1 MNKRQVL
8 ILWVIAIALAGAVT
22 AVKLNQKQSTDSATQ
37 RSAGQTLFE
46 SFPATDVAT
55 VEVEGAG
62 GSVTLAK
69 KDSKWVVTQRDDYP
83 ANNTFVNDLIR
94 TLGELKV
101 TVAMEAGPSFAPRFG
116 MDETSAVAED
126 RGLTTTFKDAAGKE
140 LAKVSLGKN
149 IENTASPA
157 PMMMGAGNAV
167 GRYVRNHAD
176 ESGFYAVSEMFPS
189 VSTEANRW
197 LSDTFVSPEKI
208 KSITVSQPDK
218 EEPAWKLTRETE
230 EAEFKLT
237 DAAATEVLDTAA
249 TSPLKSLFSYARFE
263 DVVPNDQVAGRSA
276 DEGKHTATIETFE
289 GFTYT
294 MTFTPT
300 KPASAPPAALSA
312 NMPPPATDN
321 YLLTVS
327 VTADLPK
334 ERKKEADEK
343 PEDAKTKDEAF
354 AARLKSLTEKL
365 EKEEAL
371 AGRTFEVTKS
381 LIEPLLKER
390 SALITQ
396 ATPPPAAEADTGNV
410 QQLPGGLIAKP
421 PVTATTPPIEAV
433 TPPISIP
440 AQQDEEDQDAD
451 DADDEDDYK
460 TEEE

>member
-22 AVKLNQKQSTDSATQ
+22 AVKLSQKQSTDSATK
-37 RSAGQTLFE
+37 RSAGETLFE
-46 SFPATDVAT
+46 SFPATDVST
-55 VEVEGAG
+55 VEVQGTAD
-62 GSVTLAK
+62 SVTLTK
-69 KDSKWVVTQRDDYP
+69 KDGKWVVSQRDDYP
-83 ANNTFVNDLIR
+83 ANSTFVNDLIR

-116 MDETSAVAED
+116 MDESSAVAED
-126 RGLTTTFKDAAGKE
+126 RGLTATFKDAAGKE
-140 LAKVSLGKN
+140 VAKVSLGKN
-149 IENTASPA
+149 IENTAAPS

-189 VSTEANRW
+189 VSTEPNRW
-197 LSDTFVSPEKI
+197 LADGFISPEKI
-208 KSITVSQPDK
+208 KSITISQPDK
-218 EEPAWKLTRETE
+218 EAPAWMLTRDDE
-230 EAEFKLT
+230 EAEFKLAGAT
-237 DAAATEVLDTAA
+237 PTEVLDTTA
-249 TSPLKSLFSYARFE
+249 TSPLKTLFSYSRFE
-263 DVVPNDQVAGRSA
+263 DVVPKDKVAERSA
-276 DEGKHTATIETFE
+276 AEGKQTATIETFE

-294 MTFTPT
+294 VTITAT
-300 KPASAPPAALSA
+300 KPAAAPPAALSA

-327 VTADLPK
+327 VTAELPK

-354 AARLKSLTEKL
+354 TTRLKSLTEKL
-365 EKEEAL
+365 EKEKAL

-390 SALITQ
+390 AALITQ

-440 AQQDEEDQDAD
+440 AQEDEDAA

-460 TEEE
+460 AEEE